1 MNTNTVEAKSGRYPW
16 GKETVDKSNMDF
28 IKDYYDYGLY
38 DDYGHILV
46 FRHDG
51 SFVFSADTVDEAEQD
66 IDAGRGSLYL

>member
-1 MNTNTVEAKSGRYPW
+1 MNAVEAKSGRYPW
-16 GKETVDKSNMDF
+16 GVELVDRSSLDF
-28 IKDYYDYGLY
+28 IKDYYDHELY
-38 DDYGHILV
+38 YVYGHILV